1 MRISVDMNEKELLE
15 LLKGI
20 IALATPLN
28 SNGVEIT
35 SLDTPIADTGLDSL
49 DLLMVGI
56 YLSDVYGV
64 SEEIAKTMDP
74 VTIRDML
81 QFMQFHSTKQPV
93 SVEATL
99 NDISN

>member
-1 MRISVDMNEKELLE
+1 MTEQDLLA
-15 LLKGI
+15 LLKGV

-28 SNGVEIT
+28 SNGVNVT
-35 SLDTPIADTGLDSL
+35 DLDTPIADTGLDSL

-64 SEEIAKTMDP
+64 PEEIAKTMQP
-74 VTIRDML
+74 VTVRDMFE
-81 QFMQFHSTKQPV
+81 FMCQHKTKEPT
-93 SVEATL
+93 SVEAAL

>member
-1 MRISVDMNEKELLE
+1 MTDKELLE
-15 LLKGI
+15 LLKGVV
-20 IALATPLN
+20 ALATPLN

-49 DLLMVGI
+49 DLLMVII

-64 SEEIAKTMDP
+64 SEEDAKTMEP
-74 VTIRDML
+74 VTIRDIF
-81 QFMQFHSTKQPV
+81 QFMAFHSTKQPT
-93 SVEATL
+93 SVEAAL